1 MTLPR
6 TSRLRAF
13 ALAAAAVGT
22 AGVAASSAQA
32 APVTGG
38 DLTWSSAVV
47 FNSAAPAGTE
57 RTWAGYATGNAMNGS
72 PAGAGGSITPSAG
85 ATGDTVTTA
94 STRGV
99 NEIYSWTYGGATGNY
114 EPADGTGTI
123 QYSGT
128 VAFVS
133 PAPPAG
139 HGFTIT
145 VENPKLV
152 LNGDTGQLF
161 ASGSNSGATRTY
173 DTSTPLF
180 NLDLANAQVALRAN
194 GTRTISGIVPS
205 LATEGIAFPGSYR
218 VGAGPERTPNTF
230 GAFSFNVRTAPV
242 AGPKGDK
249 GDAGAK
255 GDKGDTGVSGKNGKN
270 GKTVYIQTSALRSA
284 PFKGKAAR
292 KVRVTG
298 RKSTKVLATGTVKGR
313 TLKVTLKGKKA
324 LKGSYLLRVVGG
336 KATAT
341 VRIP

>member
-6 TSRLRAF
+6 TSRLRAL
-13 ALAAAAVGT
+13 ALSAAAVGT
-22 AGVAASSAQA
+22 AGLAASSAQA

-47 FNSAAPAGTE
+47 FNSAAPPNTE
-57 RTWAGYATGNAMNGS
+57 RTWAGYTTGNAMNGS

-99 NEIYSWTYGGATGNY
+99 NEIYSWTYGGATGSY

-123 QYSGT
+123 QYSGVLT
-128 VAFVS
+128 FDG
-133 PAPPAG
+133 PA
-139 HGFTIT
+139 HGIVIT
-145 VENPKLV
+145 VENPKIV
-152 LNGDTGQLF
+152 LDGDRGQLF
-161 ASGSNSGATRTY
+161 ASGVSTNAARSY
-173 DTSTPLF
+173 DASTALF
-180 NLDLANAQVALRAN
+180 NLDLTNADVALRAN
-194 GTRTISGIVPS
+194 GSRTISGIVPS
-205 LATEGIAFPGSYR
+205 LASEGTAFPGNYR
-218 VGAGPERTPNTF
+218 VGAGPDRTPNTF
-230 GAFSFNVRTAPV
+230 GAFAFNVRTASV
-242 AGPKGDK
+242 SGPKGDK

-255 GDKGDTGVSGKNGKN
+255 GDKGDKGDNGVAGKNGKN
-270 GKTVYIQTSALRSA
+270 GKTVYIQTSSLRSA

-292 KVRVTG
+292 KIRVTA

-336 KATAT
+336 KTTAT